1 MMGPKCEREGIGQ
14 DVLTRTDIR
23 QTSDTTPFA
32 LPFIG
37 GVVLAVP
44 CRVPQNYMLHN
55 LHLLFLGL
63 FGLRPLPLVGFL
75 PPFILYISTASSFL

>member
-1 MMGPKCEREGIGQ
+1 MMGPKCEGGIGQ
-14 DVLTRTDIR
+14 NVLGHRTDTT
-23 QTSDTTPFA
+23 QTDTTPFA

-63 FGLRPLPLVGFL
+63 FGLRPLPLVGLL
-75 PPFILYISTASSFL
+75 PPFILDYGARGVA